1 MEWGWNPD
9 TLIAIATTL
18 AMFAAMTAG
27 YFARRSYHQ
36 MLKQVREAV
45 RQTDAANNQALEA
58 AKQTVEARAQ
68 TTATKQQV
76 EWAAEDRKRA
86 QAELVAAW
94 TEATLSDDQETLHVV
109 LQNLSAAPVAN
120 VRIATRMG
128 TAKDPEYFYAARED
142 FLRPTGKECHRIV
155 PSKASSEHWPEWKRK
170 RTRNLY
176 PGVDIIFRDARGIDW
191 IRNADGQL
199 EKYADGERIPGH
211 WKRSTGNQIFAH
223 ED

>member
-1 MEWGWNPD
+1 M
-9 TLIAIATTL
+9 LAAI
-18 AMFAAMTAG
+18 TAG
-27 YFARRSYHQ
+27 HFARRSYHQ
-36 MLKQVREAV
+36 TLKQVREAV
-45 RQTDAANNQALEA
+45 KQTAAAKKQALEA
-58 AKQTVEARAQ
+58 ARQTLEARVQ
-68 TTATKQQV
+68 TKATKQQV

-94 TEATLSDDQETLHVV
+94 TDVALSDDQESLHVV

-120 VRIATRMG
+120 VRIATRKG
-128 TAKDPEYFYAARED
+128 TANDPEYFYAARED
-142 FLRPTGKECHRIV
+142 FLRPTGEECHRIV

-199 EKYADGERIPGH
+199 EKYADGDRIPGS
-211 WKRSTGNQIFAH
+211 WKRSTGK
-223 ED
+223 